1 MASQSLP
8 GDPPAQKEFS
18 WKGIVI
24 TWVRNST
31 HLGYGGCLGCFLFA
45 SRSILCP
52 SLLGGPLYKKRELSL
67 SPSLSLVS
75 QFGNRLCSFSMDT
88 ASPGQPLPTPLL
100 SCPDGRR
107 QPVPSRRAAL
117 HSRNSGRVSG
127 AQGTAGA
134 FLWWPLMLASGETS
148 CKLSPE
154 ESDPRVLT
162 CNWNL
167 GPRHTLALSWINSP

>member
-1 MASQSLP
+1 MASEGPSSSDVLRFHFCP
-8 GDPPAQKEFS
+8 ESVALTSRTNEAVKI
-18 WKGIVI
+18 KG
-24 TWVRNST
+24 TN
-31 HLGYGGCLGCFLFA
+31 GGVTLWGA
-45 SRSILCP
+45 
-52 SLLGGPLYKKRELSL
+52 
-67 SPSLSLVS
+67 
-75 QFGNRLCSFSMDT
+75 T
-88 ASPGQPLPTPLL
+88 PGQPLPTPLL